1 MRRYSLAA
9 GFVGLALAFGATS
22 VQAQQIGAHSLD
34 AGFDKWDKNK
44 DGFLDA
50 EDLAKAF
57 RGPNAKVIEDKLGA
71 KETHPDHQ
79 FMLAWDANKDG
90 KLSKAEFEKYEQKAI
105 ADAKAAAN
113 RNNTYTRANR
123 PNYRSPQRYRGY
135 SNRGYGTNPY
145 QNQLRAQQRFYQQQ
159 RQAYTNLARYGVYS
173 PNARG
178 GYRGAMNHNHNR
190 RR

>member
-1 MRRYSLAA
+1 MTRYPLAV
-9 GFVGLALAFGATS
+9 GLVGLALTFGAAPA
-22 VQAQQIGAHSLD
+22 QAQQAHSLD

-50 EDLAKAF
+50 EELAKAF
-57 RGPNAKVIEDKLGA
+57 RGPSAKVIEDKLGA

-90 KLSKAEFEKYEQKAI
+90 KISKAEFEKYEQKAI

-123 PNYRSPQRYRGY
+123 PNYRSPQRYREY
-135 SNRGYGTNPY
+135 SGRGYGTNPY

-159 RQAYTNLARYGVYS
+159 RQAYANQMRYGAYS
-173 PNARG
+173 PQQRG
-178 GYRGAMNHNHNR
+178 GYRGAMNRNHNR